1 MSICGP
7 RCLDR
12 PWTSLKLETQ
22 AEWFE
27 GLVSTLGL
35 ERSGLFGTAWRAFA
49 DQDAFYLAPTDGP
62 TVDHVHPT
70 GASGR
75 LAEFYT
81 EASAAVVAETYADD
95 FAVFGYCRGF
105 ECIRNGTL
113 S

>member
-1 MSICGP
+1 VSICGP
-7 RCLDR
+7 KCLGR

-22 AEWFE
+22 PEWFE
-27 GLVSTLGL
+27 GLVARLGL
-35 ERSGLFGTAWRAFA
+35 DRGGLFGRAWRAFA
-49 DQDAFYLAPTDGP
+49 GQDAFYLAHAGP
-62 TVDHVHPT
+62 TIDHVHPT
-70 GASGR
+70 NASGR

-95 FAVFGYCRGF
+95 FDVFGYCRGF